1 MNVKASRGEEEMS
14 NFNISQKIKIYVSI
28 YKLQKSQFHIVSQ
41 ILYRNK
47 TFYSSA
53 FSAFTTNFK

>member
-1 MNVKASRGEEEMS
+1 MNVKASRGEGEMS

-28 YKLQKSQFHIVSQ
+28 YKLQKSQFHIFSQ
-41 ILYRNK
+41 IFYRNK

-53 FSAFTTNFK
+53 FSTFTTNFK